1 MPVVAF
7 ALDAALQVYLW
18 LFIARFFIDLVRSF
32 NPSFRPRGLVLV
44 LLEIVLTLTDP
55 PLKLVRRFVKPIRVG
70 SVALDFGWTV
80 VVLAITLL
88 QGLVIRFL

>member
-55 PLKLVRRFVKPIRVG
+55 PLKVVRRFVKPIRVG